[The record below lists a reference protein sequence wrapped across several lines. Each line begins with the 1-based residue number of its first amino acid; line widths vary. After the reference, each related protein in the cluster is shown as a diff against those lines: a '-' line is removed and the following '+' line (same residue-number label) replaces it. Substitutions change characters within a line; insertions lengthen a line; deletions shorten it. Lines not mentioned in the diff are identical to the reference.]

1 MKRFIL
7 ENSFY
12 DDKNNYKNMTTIKD
26 VAKIAGVSVGT
37 VSNVLNE
44 LDTVSDKNKTRVMD
58 TIKTLGYKPNKIA
71 ASLSKKKTMNIGL
84 IVPDVSSPFYS
95 DLIKGVTETLD
106 AHGYNVFLCSSSGDI
121 GKETKIIND
130 LLAMWIDGIILI
142 PVYSNKRDIKEMES
156 INTPMVLV
164 NREIKGLTRDIV
176 IFDNFGGAYEA
187 TNFLIK
193 NNHKK
198 IIILDGPK
206 YSRPF
211 EDRLLGWKTAMEEN
225 KLYNKNLVF
234 RGDFSVESGYDMM
247 VKSLNE
253 LKEIDAV
260 FASSD
265 LIALGALNALE
276 EKNVLVPDDIS
287 IIGFGDIY
295 LSKFLKPS
303 LTTIRRPFY
312 SIGKTAVSILLEK
325 IAGKSDEEGFKKFVI
340 KGKLEIR
347 NSVKEK

>member
-1 MKRFIL
+1 MA
-7 ENSFY
+7 
-12 DDKNNYKNMTTIKD
+12 TIKD

-44 LDTVSDKNKTRVMD
+44 LDSVSKVNKSRVLD
-58 TIKTLGYKPNKIA
+58 TIKALGYKPNKIA

-95 DLIKGVTETLD
+95 DLINGVTETLD
-106 AHGYNVFLCSSSGDI
+106 VHGYNVFLCSSGSSI
-121 GKETKIIND
+121 KKETKIIND
-130 LLAMWIDGIILI
+130 LLSMWIDGIILI
-142 PVYSNKRDIKEMES
+142 PVYSEKRNAEEIENIDIP
-156 INTPMVLV
+156 IVLV
-164 NREIKGLTRDIV
+164 NREIKGWTGDMV

-187 TNFLIK
+187 ASFLIK

-198 IIILDGPK
+198 IIILGGPK
-206 YSRPF
+206 YSRSF
-211 EDRLLGWKTAMEEN
+211 EDRLLGWKAAMEEN
-225 KLYNKNLVF
+225 RLYDPGLVF

-247 VKSLNE
+247 RKSLDE
-253 LKEIDAV
+253 LSGIDAV

-276 EKNVLVPDDIS
+276 EKSIRVPDDIS

-312 SIGKTAVSILLEK
+312 NIGKTAVSILLEK
-325 IAGKSDEEGFKKFVI
+325 IQGKSKDRRFKKFVI

-347 NSVKEK
+347 NSVRKKL

>member
-1 MKRFIL
+1 
-7 ENSFY
+7 
-12 DDKNNYKNMTTIKD
+12 MTTIKD

-44 LDTVSDKNKTRVMD
+44 LDSVSDGNKAKVID

-84 IVPDVSSPFYS
+84 ILPNVSSPFYS
-95 DLIKGVTETLD
+95 DLINGITETLD
-106 AHGYNVFLCSSSGDI
+106 AHGYNVFLCSSNSDI
-121 GKETKIIND
+121 NKETKIIND
-130 LLAMWIDGIILI
+130 LISMWIDGIIFI
-142 PVYSNKRDIKEMES
+142 PVYSNKRNIKEMES
-156 INTPMVLV
+156 INIPLVLV
-164 NREIKGLTRDIV
+164 NREIKGWTRDIV

-187 TNFLIK
+187 TDFLIK

-198 IIILDGPK
+198 IVILDGPK
-206 YSRPF
+206 YSRSF
-211 EDRLLGWKTAMEEN
+211 EDRLLGWKTSMEEN
-225 KLYNKNLVF
+225 RLYNKNLVF

-247 VKSLNE
+247 MKSLNE
-253 LKEIDAV
+253 LAEIDAV

-276 EKNVLVPDDIS
+276 EKNIKVPDDIS

-303 LTTIRRPFY
+303 LTTVRRPFY
-312 SIGKTAVSILLEK
+312 NIGKTAVSILLEK
-325 IAGKSDEEGFKKFVI
+325 IRGKSDDSKFKKFVI

-347 NSVKEK
+347 NSVKVKL

>member
-1 MKRFIL
+1 MV
-7 ENSFY
+7 
-12 DDKNNYKNMTTIKD
+12 TIKD
-26 VAKIAGVSVGT
+26 VAKTAGVSVGT

-44 LDTVSDKNKTRVMD
+44 LETVTEANRSKVLKTIRE
-58 TIKTLGYKPNKIA
+58 LGYRPNKIA

-84 IVPDVSSPFYS
+84 IVPDISSPFYS
-95 DLIKGVTETLD
+95 DLIKGVTETLES
-106 AHGYNVFLCSSSGDI
+106 HGYNVFLCGSGSDI
-121 GKETKIIND
+121 SKETKIISD
-130 LLAMWIDGIILI
+130 LMSMWIDGIILI
-142 PVYSNKRDIKEMES
+142 PVYSSRRDIKEMKD
-156 INTPMVLV
+156 IDIPIVLV
-164 NREIKGLTRDIV
+164 NREIKGWTRDIV

-187 TNFLIK
+187 TSFLIK

-206 YSRPF
+206 YSRSF

-225 KLYNKNLVF
+225 RLYNKNLVF
-234 RGDFSVESGYDMM
+234 RGDFSVESGHDMM
-247 VKSLNE
+247 LKSLDE
-253 LKEIDAV
+253 LVGIDAV

-276 EKNVLVPDDIS
+276 EKNIKVPDDIS

-312 SIGKTAVSILLEK
+312 NIGKTAVSILLEK
-325 IAGKSDEEGFKKFVI
+325 INDKPDDERFKKFII

-347 NSVKEK
+347 DSVKKKQ

>member
-1 MKRFIL
+1 
-7 ENSFY
+7 
-12 DDKNNYKNMTTIKD
+12 MTTIKD

-44 LDTVSDKNKTRVMD
+44 LDTVSEANKSRVMD

-106 AHGYNVFLCSSSGDI
+106 THDYNVFLCSSNSDI
-121 GKETKIIND
+121 GKESKIIND
-130 LLAMWIDGIILI
+130 LLSMWIDGIILI
-142 PVYSNKRDIKEMES
+142 PIYSNKRDIKEMES
-156 INTPMVLV
+156 IDIPIILV
-164 NREIKGLTRDIV
+164 NREVKGWARDVV

-206 YSRPF
+206 YSRSF

-225 KLYNKNLVF
+225 GLYNSSLVF

-247 VKSLNE
+247 LKSLNE
-253 LKEIDAV
+253 LAEIDAV

-265 LIALGALNALE
+265 LIALGALTALE
-276 EKNVLVPDDIS
+276 ERNIKVPDDIS

-312 SIGKTAVSILLEK
+312 NIGKTAVSILLEK
-325 IAGKSDEEGFKKFVI
+325 IQGKSDSEKFKKFII

-347 NSVKEK
+347 NSVKKKL

>member
-1 MKRFIL
+1 MA
-7 ENSFY
+7 
-12 DDKNNYKNMTTIKD
+12 TIKD

-44 LDTVSDKNKTRVMD
+44 LDSVTESNKSKVMN
-58 TIKTLGYKPNKIA
+58 TIKTMGYKPNKIA

-84 IVPDVSSPFYS
+84 IIPDVASPFYS
-95 DLIKGVTETLD
+95 DLINGVTETLETQ
-106 AHGYNVFLCSSSGDI
+106 GYNVFLCSSGTDI

-130 LLAMWIDGIILI
+130 LLSMWIDGIILI
-142 PVYSNKRDIKEMES
+142 PVYSDKRDIKDLEN
-156 INTPMVLV
+156 INTPLVLV
-164 NREIKGLTRDIV
+164 NREIKGWTRDIV

-187 TNFLIK
+187 TNYLIK

-206 YSRPF
+206 YSRSF

-225 KLYNKNLVF
+225 GLYNKNLVF

-247 VKSLNE
+247 MESLSE
-253 LKEIDAV
+253 LSDIDAV

-265 LIALGALNALE
+265 FIALGALNALE
-276 EKNVLVPDDIS
+276 EKNVKVPDDIS

-312 SIGKTAVSILLEK
+312 NIGKTAVSILLEK
-325 IAGKSDEEGFKKFVI
+325 IREKPGKKRFKKFII

-347 NSVKEK
+347 KSVKEKL

>member
-1 MKRFIL
+1 
-7 ENSFY
+7 
-12 DDKNNYKNMTTIKD
+12 MTTIKD

-44 LDTVSDKNKTRVMD
+44 FDSVSDVNKSKVMD
-58 TIKTLGYKPNKIA
+58 TIKTLGYKPSKIA

-84 IVPDVSSPFYS
+84 IIPDVSSPFYS
-95 DLIKGVTETLD
+95 DLINGVTETLD
-106 AHGYNVFLCSSSGDI
+106 AHGYNVFLCSSNSEI
-121 GKETKIIND
+121 SKETKIIND
-130 LLAMWIDGIILI
+130 LLSMWIDGIILI
-142 PVYSNKRDIKEMES
+142 PVYSSKRDIKEMES
-156 INTPMVLV
+156 INIPIVLV
-164 NREIKGLTRDIV
+164 NREIKGWTRDIV

-187 TNFLIK
+187 ANFLIK

-206 YSRPF
+206 YSRSF

-225 KLYNKNLVF
+225 RLYNNNLVF

-247 VKSLNE
+247 LESLNE
-253 LKEIDAV
+253 LVGIDAV

-276 EKNVLVPDDIS
+276 EKNIKVPDDIS

-312 SIGKTAVSILLEK
+312 NIGKTAVSILMEK
-325 IAGKSDEEGFKKFVI
+325 IQGKSDDEKFKKFVI

-347 NSVKEK
+347 NSVKEKL

>member
-1 MKRFIL
+1 
-7 ENSFY
+7 
-12 DDKNNYKNMTTIKD
+12 MTTIKD
-26 VAKIAGVSVGT
+26 VAKRAGVSVGT

-44 LDTVSDKNKTRVMD
+44 LDSVSETNKSKVMN
-58 TIKTLGYKPNKIA
+58 TIKSLGYKPNKIA

-95 DLIKGVTETLD
+95 DLINGVTETLD
-106 AHGYNVFLCSSSGDI
+106 ANGYNVFLCSSGSDLS
-121 GKETKIIND
+121 KETKIIND
-130 LLAMWIDGIILI
+130 LLSMWIDGIILI
-142 PVYSNKRDIKEMES
+142 PVYSGKRDIKEMES
-156 INTPMVLV
+156 INIPIVLV
-164 NREIKGLTRDIV
+164 NREVKGWTRDIV

-206 YSRPF
+206 YSRSF

-225 KLYNKNLVF
+225 RLYNSNLVF
-234 RGDFSVESGYDMM
+234 RGDFSVESGHDMM
-247 VKSLNE
+247 LKSLNE
-253 LKEIDAV
+253 LVEIDAV

-276 EKNVLVPDDIS
+276 EKNIRVPDDIS

-312 SIGKTAVSILLEK
+312 NIGKTTVSILLEK
-325 IAGKSDEEGFKKFVI
+325 ILGRSDDEKFKKFVI

-347 NSVKEK
+347 NSVKEKL

>member
-1 MKRFIL
+1 
-7 ENSFY
+7 
-12 DDKNNYKNMTTIKD
+12 MTTIKD

-44 LDTVSDKNKTRVMD
+44 LETVTEKNKIKVME
-58 TIKTLGYKPNKIA
+58 TIKALGYKPNKIA

-84 IVPDVSSPFYS
+84 IIPDVSSPFYS
-95 DLIKGVTETLD
+95 DLIKGVTENLD
-106 AHGYNVFLCSSSGDI
+106 VHGYNVFLCGSGNDI
-121 GKETKIIND
+121 KKESKILKD
-130 LLAMWIDGIILI
+130 LVSMWIDGIILI
-142 PVYSNKRDIKEMES
+142 PVYSDKRDVSEIKK
-156 INTPMVLV
+156 IDAPMVLV
-164 NREIKGLTRDIV
+164 NREIDGITKDIV

-187 TNFLIK
+187 TDFLIK

-198 IIILDGPK
+198 IVILNGPK
-206 YSRPF
+206 YSKPF
-211 EDRLLGWKTAMEEN
+211 EDRLLGWKASMEEHD
-225 KLYNKNLVF
+225 LYKKNLVF
-234 RGDFSVESGYDMM
+234 YGDFSVESGYEMM
-247 VKSLNE
+247 LRSLNN
-253 LKEIDAV
+253 LKKIDAV

-276 EKNVLVPDDIS
+276 ENNIKVPDDIS

-312 SIGKTAVSILLEK
+312 NIGKTAVLILLEK
-325 IAGKSDEEGFKKFVI
+325 IEGKSDEKECRKFVI

-347 NSVKEK
+347 NSVKRKEN